1 MLKKVCYDLE
11 KKFLTKKLFKLCL
24 VECKVIVFSALGVSE
39 RKKRRI
45 LALLCGERIV
55 DGMKVLL

>member
-11 KKFLTKKLFKLCL
+11 KNFLTKKSFKLCL

-39 RKKRRI
+39 RKMRRI